1 MGRLVLRRLA
11 ATVPVLLLV
20 TFGVFLLLHLTPGD
34 PIDVMMAESVDA
46 TVKENLRRELG
57 LDRPLYGQ
65 YAAWMGRLVQGD
77 LGRSIRNGEPVI
89 ENVRRRLRPSLELA
103 FFAMTISV
111 VIAFPVG
118 ILSAIRRNTSVD
130 RAGATFALF
139 GICMP
144 NFLLALLLIF
154 FFGVT
159 LRWLPISGYTDPLEE
174 PWNGLRS
181 LTLPAITL
189 GLALAAVVT
198 RTLRSSLLEAL
209 AEDYVR
215 TARAKGLSEWRV
227 VWGHV
232 LRNALIPVVTVLG
245 LQLGTLIGGAVIT
258 EYVFALPGVGRL
270 VVDAIF
276 ARDYPL
282 VQGVVLLI
290 AVGFILSNLAVD
302 LLYGWIDP
310 RIRYRCA
317 YRGPRAVGPASHR
330 AGTPLGDPAPG
341 RAHAAGA
348 AGGAGA
354 APRGDRRAARADDL
368 ALRSAQAGPRPHPGP
383 PRPRAPHGHRQR
395 GPRRPLADD
404 LGHPCV
410 APRRLRLRRPRHG
423 RGRDPGPPRRIHGR
437 PHRRLPD
444 AAHGRGAVL
453 PAARARPR
461 PGRGAGSGAGRRR
474 HRSRRGVHAHLRAPH
489 ARPGADHHHARVR
502 GGGAGAGRP
511 GLARGLA
518 PRVAECRHPHRD
530 PGFVERGLCHPRR
543 GLAIL
548 PRSGR
553 AATRRVVGEHD
564 QCGTRLS
571 AAGALDRL
579 LAGHSA
585 VRDGGGIELRRRRGA
600 RCPRPAPQ
608 KVSEAWSTATRC
620 AAAASAS
627 AARA

>member
-57 LDRPLYGQ
+57 LDRPLYIQ
-65 YAAWMGRLVQGD
+65 YAGWMGRLVQGD

-111 VIAFPVG
+111 VVAFPVG
-118 ILSAIRRNTSVD
+118 IISAIRRNTAVD

-144 NFLLALLLIF
+144 NFLLALLLI
-154 FFGVT
+154 
-159 LRWLPISGYTDPLEE
+159 SGYTDPLEE
-174 PWNGLRS
+174 PWDGLRS

-209 AEDYVR
+209 TEDYVR

-282 VQGVVLLI
+282 VQGVILLI
-290 AVGFILSNLAVD
+290 AVGFIVSNLLVD
-302 LLYGWIDP
+302 VLYGLIDP
-310 RIRYRCA
+310 RIR
-317 YRGPRAVGPASHR
+317 
-330 AGTPLGDPAPG
+330 
-341 RAHAAGA
+341 
-348 AGGAGA
+348 
-354 APRGDRRAARADDL
+354 
-368 ALRSAQAGPRPHPGP
+368 
-383 PRPRAPHGHRQR
+383 
-395 GPRRPLADD
+395 
-404 LGHPCV
+404 
-410 APRRLRLRRPRHG
+410 
-423 RGRDPGPPRRIHGR
+423 
-437 PHRRLPD
+437 
-444 AAHGRGAVL
+444 
-453 PAARARPR
+453 
-461 PGRGAGSGAGRRR
+461 
-474 HRSRRGVHAHLRAPH
+474 SR
-489 ARPGADHHHARVR
+489 
-502 GGGAGAGRP
+502 
-511 GLARGLA
+511 
-518 PRVAECRHPHRD
+518 
-530 PGFVERGLCHPRR
+530 
-543 GLAIL
+543 
-548 PRSGR
+548 
-553 AATRRVVGEHD
+553 
-564 QCGTRLS
+564 
-571 AAGALDRL
+571 
-579 LAGHSA
+579 
-585 VRDGGGIELRRRRGA
+585 
-600 RCPRPAPQ
+600 
-608 KVSEAWSTATRC
+608 
-620 AAAASAS
+620 
-627 AARA
+627 